1 MTLHIPARAPRRR
14 ARTLLGAAV
23 AASVLVVAPFALAA
37 PASAHDELVS
47 TDPADGSSLPEA
59 PDAVTLTFG
68 EEVIEL
74 GTAVA
79 IVDQAGVKLA
89 DGPLVVDGAVITR
102 PIKEPTVAGEVTVS
116 YRVVSADGHP
126 VTGRFSFTV
135 ETVQAPASPSPSESE
150 SESASESESESESA
164 SPSPSATSASA
175 TEPAASPSTSPV
187 SSESSGS
194 AVPWVL
200 GGLAVLALAG
210 AAVAA
215 LRGRRA
221 GSGS

>member
-1 MTLHIPARAPRRR
+1 MTLPAPVRAPRRR

-23 AASVLVVAPFALAA
+23 AASVLLVSPFALAA
-37 PASAHDELVS
+37 PASAHDELVA

-68 EEVIEL
+68 EEVVEL
-74 GTAVA
+74 GTAVVV
-79 IVDQAGVKLA
+79 VDSAGVKLA
-89 DGPLVVDGAVITR
+89 DGDLVVDGAVITR
-102 PIKEPTVAGEVTVS
+102 PIKAPTAAGEVTVS

-135 ETVQAPASPSPSESE
+135 EAVAPSASPSESE
-150 SESASESESESESA
+150 SESETASEPASATPSA
-164 SPSPSATSASA
+164 SEPSASA
-175 TEPAASPSTSPV
+175 TSEPAASPSTTPV
-187 SSESSGS
+187 SSEQSGS
-194 AVPWVL
+194 ALPWVL

-215 LRGRRA
+215 ARGRRA

>member
-1 MTLHIPARAPRRR
+1 MTLHVPAPAPRRR

-37 PASAHDELVS
+37 PASAHDELIS

-68 EEVIEL
+68 EEVVEL
-74 GTAVA
+74 GTAVVV
-79 IVDQAGVKLA
+79 VDAAGTKLA

-102 PIKEPTVAGEVTVS
+102 PITAPTVAGEVTVS

-135 ETVQAPASPSPSESE
+135 ATTGASASP
-150 SESASESESESESA
+150 SESASESASA
-164 SPSPSATSASA
+164 SEPSSVEPSASEPSASA
-175 TEPAASPSTSPV
+175 PSEPAASPSTSPV

-194 AVPWVL
+194 ALPWVL

-215 LRGRRA
+215 SRGRRA